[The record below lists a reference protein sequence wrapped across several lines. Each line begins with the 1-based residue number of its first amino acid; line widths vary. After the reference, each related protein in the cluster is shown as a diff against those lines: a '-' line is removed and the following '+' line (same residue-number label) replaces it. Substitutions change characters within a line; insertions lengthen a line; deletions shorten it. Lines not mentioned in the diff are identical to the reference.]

1 MKDKR
6 NPILTA
12 FMVLKNKSTPL
23 IVRSLSS
30 GSKRLTEIENYVSCL
45 NRKAVAES
53 LQYLEDTKII
63 AKDVFVGTNKIL
75 TAYKLT
81 DLGKAILPI
90 SDELENKF
98 EINWKDIE
106 ILNDEKGRPYVNILN
121 NKIQNIEDIDISLS
135 HCKQYAIANVVVI
148 FK

>member
-1 MKDKR
+1 MKIRTGID
-6 NPILTA
+6 I
-12 FMVLKNKSTPL
+12 
-23 IVRSLSS
+23 I
-30 GSKRLTEIENYVSCL
+30 EISRV
-45 NRKAVAES
+45 KES
-53 LQYLEDTKII
+53 IE
-63 AKDVFVGTNKIL
+63 GTNEKFCERVY
-75 TAYKLT
+75 TEKERKYCESKKMQKYQHYAARFSAKEAVF
-81 DLGKAILPI
+81 KAI
-90 SDELENKF
+90 SYELGNKF

>member
-1 MKDKR
+1 MRIRTGTD
-6 NPILTA
+6 I
-12 FMVLKNKSTPL
+12 
-23 IVRSLSS
+23 I
-30 GSKRLTEIENYVSCL
+30 EISRV
-45 NRKAVAES
+45 KES
-53 LQYLEDTKII
+53 IES
-63 AKDVFVGTNKIL
+63 TNKKFCERVYTEKEREYCENKKIQKYQHY
-75 TAYKLT
+75 AVRFSAKEAIF
-81 DLGKAILPI
+81 KAI

>member
-1 MKDKR
+1 MKITCGTDIIEIDRIKQ
-6 NPILTA
+6 TMEDMEQA
-12 FMVLKNKSTPL
+12 FKDRVF
-23 IVRSLSS
+23 
-30 GSKRLTEIENYVSCL
+30 TEAEIQYCESRKKQKYQHYAARFSAKEAVF
-45 NRKAVAES
+45 KAV
-53 LQYLEDTKII
+53 
-63 AKDVFVGTNKIL
+63 
-75 TAYKLT
+75 
-81 DLGKAILPI
+81 

-98 EINWKDIE
+98 QINWKDIE

>member
-1 MKDKR
+1 MKIRTGTD
-6 NPILTA
+6 I
-12 FMVLKNKSTPL
+12 
-23 IVRSLSS
+23 I
-30 GSKRLTEIENYVSCL
+30 EISRV
-45 NRKAVAES
+45 KES
-53 LQYLEDTKII
+53 IES
-63 AKDVFVGTNKIL
+63 TNKKFCERVYTEKEREYCENKKIQKYQHY
-75 TAYKLT
+75 AVRFSAKEAIF
-81 DLGKAILPI
+81 KAI

-135 HCKQYAIANVVVI
+135 HCKEYAIANVVVI

>member
-1 MKDKR
+1 MKIRTGTDIIEISRVKESIESTNEKFCER
-6 NPILTA
+6 VYTE
-12 FMVLKNKSTPL
+12 KEREYCENKKMQKYQHYAARFSAKEA
-23 IVRSLSS
+23 VF
-30 GSKRLTEIENYVSCL
+30 
-45 NRKAVAES
+45 KA
-53 LQYLEDTKII
+53 
-63 AKDVFVGTNKIL
+63 
-75 TAYKLT
+75 
-81 DLGKAILPI
+81 I

-98 EINWKDIE
+98 QISWKDIE

>member
-1 MKDKR
+1 MKIRTGTDIIEISRVKESIESTNER
-6 NPILTA
+6 FCERVYTE
-12 FMVLKNKSTPL
+12 KEREYCENKKMQKYQHYA
-23 IVRSLSS
+23 VRFSA
-30 GSKRLTEIENYVSCL
+30 KEAIF
-45 NRKAVAES
+45 KA
-53 LQYLEDTKII
+53 
-63 AKDVFVGTNKIL
+63 
-75 TAYKLT
+75 
-81 DLGKAILPI
+81 I

-121 NKIQNIEDIDISLS
+121 KKIQNIEDIDISLS

>member
-1 MKDKR
+1 MKIRTGTDIIELSRVKESIESTNER
-6 NPILTA
+6 FCERVYTE
-12 FMVLKNKSTPL
+12 KEREYCENKKMQKYQHYA
-23 IVRSLSS
+23 VRFSA
-30 GSKRLTEIENYVSCL
+30 KEAIF
-45 NRKAVAES
+45 KA
-53 LQYLEDTKII
+53 
-63 AKDVFVGTNKIL
+63 
-75 TAYKLT
+75 
-81 DLGKAILPI
+81 I

>member
-1 MKDKR
+1 MKIRTGTDIIEISRVKESIESTNER
-6 NPILTA
+6 FCERVYTE
-12 FMVLKNKSTPL
+12 KEREYCENKKMQKYQHYAARFSAKEA
-23 IVRSLSS
+23 IF
-30 GSKRLTEIENYVSCL
+30 
-45 NRKAVAES
+45 KA
-53 LQYLEDTKII
+53 
-63 AKDVFVGTNKIL
+63 
-75 TAYKLT
+75 
-81 DLGKAILPI
+81 I

-121 NKIQNIEDIDISLS
+121 KKIQNIEDIDISLS

>member
-1 MKDKR
+1 MCAFKRSKKGIYFKMKVKTGTDIIEISRVRESIESTNEKFCER
-6 NPILTA
+6 VYTE
-12 FMVLKNKSTPL
+12 KEREYCENKKMQKYQHYA
-23 IVRSLSS
+23 VRFSA
-30 GSKRLTEIENYVSCL
+30 KEAIF
-45 NRKAVAES
+45 KA
-53 LQYLEDTKII
+53 
-63 AKDVFVGTNKIL
+63 
-75 TAYKLT
+75 
-81 DLGKAILPI
+81 I